1 MNRKLSLL
9 GTASIALLLAVS
21 GANAQP
27 AAGQAGN
34 TPGMMTQGGDQA
46 TSPPKNDAP
55 PAESPSF
62 YPGMMGYGGPGTTG
76 AGWMGPGM
84 MGGYGPSPWTRGRGW
99 AGPENRARGYGP
111 GPWMMG
117 GGWAGP
123 GMMGGYGPGPWMM
136 GGGWA
141 GPGMMGGYGP
151 GPWMMGGGWTRPG
164 MTGGYGPGPW
174 MMGGGWM
181 GPNMMGWG
189 GIGPYASGALA
200 VRGNLDLTVS
210 QVERQMGRWLAITGN
225 PHVKLGKVAEQKDGS
240 ITVDIVTT
248 DNGGLVQRYIVNRNT
263 GFLEPA
269 GE

>member
-117 GGWAGP
+117 GGW
-123 GMMGGYGPGPWMM
+123 
-136 GGGWA
+136 
-141 GPGMMGGYGP
+141 
-151 GPWMMGGGWTRPG
+151 
-164 MTGGYGPGPW
+164 
-174 MMGGGWM
+174 M

>member
-21 GANAQP
+21 SANAQP

-136 GGGWA
+136 GGGW
-141 GPGMMGGYGP
+141 
-151 GPWMMGGGWTRPG
+151 TRPG

-225 PHVKLGKVAEQKDGS
+225 PHVKLGKVTEQKDGT